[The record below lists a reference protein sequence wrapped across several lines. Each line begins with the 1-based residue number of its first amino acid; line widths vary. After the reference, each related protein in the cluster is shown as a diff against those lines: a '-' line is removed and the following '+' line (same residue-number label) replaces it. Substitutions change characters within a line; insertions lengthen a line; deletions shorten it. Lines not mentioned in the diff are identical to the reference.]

1 MMFSGL
7 IQLVKESHLDKI
19 DFSMLDEETKGVL
32 LGKCDYVPKNSD
44 NLNLLKKAD
53 KNVIKGKFGDASINY
68 MYMGRNDLANFL
80 NQYREHVELKR
91 DSGCIQMDSYK
102 KCDCDGQHSSGI
114 AKMVQDPMYESII

>member
-1 MMFSGL
+1 MFSGL

-19 DFSMLDEETKGVL
+19 DFSMLDDETKGVL

-53 KNVIKGKFGDASINY
+53 KNVMKGKFGDASINY

-80 NQYREHVELKR
+80 NQYREHVELKS
-91 DSGCIQMDSYK
+91 DSGCI
-102 KCDCDGQHSSGI
+102 
-114 AKMVQDPMYESII
+114 